1 MLNGWVKPVGLTRWI
16 SAIGDVLFPRRCGS
30 CGHLFVR
37 QAGHAVARDTMGRLE
52 DLPPRAWAAYFCG
65 CCRNRWTAVA
75 SPLCSSCGLVFTGRQ
90 GPDHLCGRCLKK
102 PFGFGR
108 ARAVGLYD
116 QTLRAAIVQLK
127 FKGTAGLAQPLGE
140 LLYGA
145 FRRYWPPGGID
156 MVAPVPLHGR
166 RLRQRGF
173 NQAYLLVRRWRL
185 PRETELVRDL
195 LVRTRDTAPQSG
207 MSRRQRRR
215 NIDKAFAVNRS
226 GRSSGR
232 RVLLVDDVLTTGATA
247 DACAR
252 ALIGDGAAG
261 VDVLTLAR
269 APQPAPDG
277 TGA

>member
-1 MLNGWVKPVGLTRWI
+1 M
-16 SAIGDVLFPRRCGS
+16 
-30 CGHLFVR
+30 
-37 QAGHAVARDTMGRLE
+37 
-52 DLPPRAWAAYFCG
+52 
-65 CCRNRWTAVA
+65 A
-75 SPLCSSCGLVFTGRQ
+75 SPLCSCCGLVFTSRQ
-90 GPDHLCGRCLKK
+90 GPDHLCGRCLEK

-127 FKGTAGLAQPLGE
+127 FKGTAVLAQPLGE
-140 LLYGA
+140 LLYDA

-185 PRETELVRDL
+185 PRDTELVRDL

-215 NIDKAFAVNRS
+215 NIKNAFAVNRS

-269 APQPAPDG
+269 ALQPAPDW